1 MSSLAYPL
9 YARCLQTEL
18 CMRLVDVRN
27 RASDRPPVE
36 PVPDGRKSKGPGA
49 SGLEGVP
56 MRGPSST
63 QEPTS
68 ERG

>member
-27 RASDRPPVE
+27 RASDRPPCRARARWPQKQRVW
-36 PVPDGRKSKGPGA
+36 GIWLSGGA
-49 SGLEGVP
+49 QARP
-56 MRGPSST
+56 KQP
-63 QEPTS
+63 QTS
-68 ERG
+68 EN